1 MLAAVG
7 GYAHLHTTGARAG
20 HGEGPGPPQVS
31 ESTSL
36 QGEMSPYRLG
46 LES

>member
-7 GYAHLHTTGARAG
+7 GYTHLHTTGARAG
-20 HGEGPGPPQVS
+20 HGEGLGPPQMS

-36 QGEMSPYRLG
+36 QGGNEPLQVRP
-46 LES
+46 